1 MATLKLTLDKR
12 RQKDDNSYPL
22 VFRISVDGHVRDLPI
37 GHSIHEKDWNSKSSS
52 LRNSHPDYDL
62 LSEKIK
68 GLKLSHLTKIFEF
81 EKKYPYNLNA
91 QELKDYIL
99 SAPKI
104 TSTVEVFWQEEI
116 NLMQKANRN
125 GGARTYMETLVALK
139 KVRNMNVRFEQID
152 YRWLKEV
159 EAELI
164 SKGVKINSVG
174 LYYRTLRAVY
184 NKAINTEI
192 VSFDHYPFRRYKIRK
207 EHTTPHPISIVE
219 LQSYFRLQIEKDSW
233 LYDSWLMGKLM
244 FMLIGINFKD
254 MVLMRASDIRA
265 GRLNYSRAKT
275 HTMYSIKLLPEA
287 LQILEHFKDR
297 DKNTLLGKVTLAE
310 MEDKIKF
317 PLVIRQK
324 NHVFNHHLSELG
336 KIFECKEKLRG
347 YVFRYTWANIAKQLG
362 YSKDM
367 IGEGLGHQQGNKV
380 TEIYLQ
386 AFNLEL
392 IDKMNEQIIDKVHEA
407 VSTSISKEE

>member
-1 MATLKLTLDKR
+1 MASLKLTLDKR
-12 RQKDDNSYPL
+12 SQKKDNSYPL
-22 VFRISVDGHVRDLPI
+22 VFRISINGESRSIPT
-37 GHSIHEKDWNSKSSS
+37 GHSILEKDWNWKSNF
-52 LRNSHPDYDL
+52 LKKTHPTFDL
-62 LSEKIK
+62 LSDKIK
-68 GLKLSHLTKIFEF
+68 GLELSHLTKIMQY
-81 EKKYPYNLNA
+81 EKKYPFNANA

-99 SAPKI
+99 CAPK
-104 TSTVEVFWQEEI
+104 TVSKVDEFWQEEI
-116 NLMQKANRN
+116 DLMQKANRN

-139 KVRNMNVRFEQID
+139 KIRNMNVRFEQID

-164 SKGVKINSVG
+164 SKGVKINSIG

-184 NKAINTEI
+184 NKAINAEV
-192 VSFDHYPFRRYKIRK
+192 VSFDHYPFRRYRIRK
-207 EHTTPHPISIVE
+207 EQTTPHPISLEE
-219 LQSYFRLQIEKDSW
+219 LQKYFRLQIDKDSW

-254 MVLMRASDIRA
+254 MVLMRESDIRS
-265 GRLNYSRAKT
+265 GRLIYSRAKT
-275 HTMYSIKLLPEA
+275 RTIYSIKLLPEA
-287 LQILEHFKDR
+287 LQILEHFKGR
-297 DKNTLLGKVTLAE
+297 DNHTLLGKVTSTE
-310 MEDKIKF
+310 MEDKIRF

-336 KIFECKEKLRG
+336 KIIECKEKLRG
-347 YVFRYTWANIAKQLG
+347 YVFRYTWANLAKQLG

-386 AFNLEL
+386 AFNPEL
-392 IDKMNEQIIDKVHEA
+392 IDKMNEKIFNKVN
-407 VSTSISKEE
+407 EEVLIA

>member
-1 MATLKLTLDKR
+1 MASLKLTLDKR
-12 RQKDDNSYPL
+12 SQKKDNSYPL
-22 VFRISVDGHVRDLPI
+22 VFRISINGESRSIPT
-37 GHSIHEKDWNSKSSS
+37 GHSILEKDWNWKSNFLKKTHPTFD
-52 LRNSHPDYDL
+52 LRSD
-62 LSEKIK
+62 KIK

-81 EKKYPYNLNA
+81 EKKYLYNSNA

-99 SAPKI
+99 SAPKM

-125 GGARTYMETLVALK
+125 GGARTYMDTLVALK
-139 KVRNMNVRFEQID
+139 KIRNMNVRFEQID

-164 SKGVKINSVG
+164 SKGVKINSIG

-184 NKAINTEI
+184 NKAINAEV
-192 VSFDHYPFRRYKIRK
+192 VSFDHYPFRRYRIRK
-207 EHTTPHPISIVE
+207 EQTTPHPISLEE
-219 LQSYFRLQIEKDSW
+219 LQKYFRLQIDKDSW

-254 MVLMRASDIRA
+254 MVLMRESDIKA
-265 GRLNYSRAKT
+265 MRLIYSRAKT
-275 HTMYSIKLLPEA
+275 HTIYSIKLLPEA
-287 LQILEHFKDR
+287 LEILEHFKGR
-297 DKNTLLGKVTLAE
+297 DKNTLLGKVTAIE
-310 MEDKIKF
+310 MEDKIRF
-317 PLVIRQK
+317 PLVIKQK
-324 NHVFNHHLSELG
+324 NKVFNKHLSELG

-347 YVFRYTWANIAKQLG
+347 YVFQYTWANIAKQLG

-386 AFNLEL
+386 AFNPEL
-392 IDKMNEQIIDKVHEA
+392 IDKMNEQIFDKVNETKQIA
-407 VSTSISKEE
+407 